1 MTTTPFTSIPSNAG
15 RPKSGFLLAIEA
27 LPVGH
32 KCEVQLEDADGIK
45 TLRAIV
51 FKHCRKSGKVIKSR
65 KVNPTQFAFYRIS

>member
-27 LPVGH
+27 LPVDH

-65 KVNPTQFAFYRIS
+65 KVGGNNWAFYRVS